1 MNPFYKGMT
10 AGIIVGSTLAL
21 AVVPKE
27 NKSAKCIKRK
37 TGKML
42 KTAGSVID
50 SIQSMM

>member
-21 AVVPKE
+21 TIVPKE
-27 NKSAKCIKRK
+27 RKTAKSIKRN

-50 SIQSMM
+50 SLQSMM